1 MPKITII
8 VPVCILLITSVQKLY
23 GQQIPKP
30 ISMYDAVKIAL
41 TNSPISKNAELKV
54 IAQRNQPGSS
64 SEYMPTEI
72 NFANGQMY
80 SAINDSYFEIN
91 QHFGSPMTLVQQSKY
106 NKQATK
112 LAEAEQKIIFK
123 KLTAETKI
131 DYNSCVYELS
141 KLNTIRELNSFYN
154 EILAKTGVPYDT
166 TDTSLLNRNI
176 TETMF
181 ASFQNQLFQTE
192 QDYVLACN
200 KLHQTIYST
209 DNYVP
214 IDSSL
219 ELYAIE
225 ILNSGPNKFNP
236 TSGLELCDE
245 TVALGRK
252 KLLVEQS
259 KLFPEITAGYFRH
272 SINGDK
278 GFQGFKVGVAI
289 PLWYFPQKARINQAK
304 IEQEI
309 TNNSIDLHK
318 FNLNQTINNLK
329 IQLDKLFVDISFYR
343 ENALKLAD
351 SHMMIFHKN
360 LVDKK
365 LNYLELFKNL
375 EETLKI
381 RLNYLEK
388 LKRYNETAI
397 QLESFID

>member
-72 NFANGQMY
+72 NFANGQIY
-80 SAINDSYFEIN
+80 SAINDFYFEIN

-112 LAEAEQKIIFK
+112 LAEAEQKITFK
-123 KLTAETKI
+123 RLTAETKI

-192 QDYVLACN
+192 QDYMLASN
-200 KLHQTIYST
+200 KLHQTLYST

-259 KLFPEITAGYFRH
+259 KLFPEITAGYFNH
-272 SINGDK
+272 SINDDK

-309 TNNSIDLHK
+309 TKNSIDLQK
-318 FNLNQTINNLK
+318 FNLNKTIDNLK

-351 SHMMIFHKN
+351 SHMMIVHKN

-375 EETLKI
+375 EEALKI